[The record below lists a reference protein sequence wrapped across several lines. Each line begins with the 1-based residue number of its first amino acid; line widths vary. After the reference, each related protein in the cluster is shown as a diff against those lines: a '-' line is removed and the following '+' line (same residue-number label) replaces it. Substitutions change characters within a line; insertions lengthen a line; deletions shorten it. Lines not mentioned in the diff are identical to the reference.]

1 MSFCRTKIN
10 FTLTGGELQMAHRPF
25 CLRGNVY
32 TWYALYAYPMGVI
45 TLLVV
50 EVPLSLLLI

>member
-1 MSFCRTKIN
+1 MSSCRTKIN

-25 CLRGNVY
+25 CLRRNVY
-32 TWYALYAYPMGVI
+32 TWYTLYAYPLGVI